1 MCNPAGY
8 LLLECPMTPSIA
20 LKDRRSIRAFQNK
33 AVPVESVTAIIDAA
47 RQTASSSNMQ
57 PWRLYVMAG
66 DDLDQLR
73 GAVRQ
78 SLAANPTGEGAEY
91 KIYAEPLKD
100 IYNARRKQC
109 AEDMYATIGIAR
121 ENKLGRMIQF
131 SRNFDFFGAP
141 VGMILAIDRTME
153 PGQWADV
160 GMFLQSLLL
169 VAHEHGLGVC
179 AQAAWAAMPKTVG
192 AHLALPP
199 ELMIFCGISMGYA
212 DPDAP
217 INDTVT
223 GRADFDAIAELRG
236 FAA

>member
-1 MCNPAGY
+1 
-8 LLLECPMTPSIA
+8 MTTTQA
-20 LKDRRSIRAFQNK
+20 LIDRRSIRAFQNR
-33 AVPVESVTAIIDAA
+33 PVSVETVTAIIEAA

-57 PWRLYVMAG
+57 PWRLYVMVG
-66 DDLDQLR
+66 EDLDRLR

-78 SLAANPTGEGAEY
+78 SLAANPAAEGAEY
-91 KIYAEPLKD
+91 KIYAEQLKD
-100 IYNARRKQC
+100 PYNARRKQC

-121 ENKLGRMIQF
+121 ENKLGRMMQF
-131 SRNFDFFGAP
+131 SRNFDFYGAP

-153 PGQWADV
+153 NGQWADV

-169 VAHEHGLGVC
+169 VAHEHGLGTC
-179 AQAAWAAMPKTVG
+179 AQAAWAAMPKTVR

-217 INDTVT
+217 INATVT

-236 FAA
+236 FVA